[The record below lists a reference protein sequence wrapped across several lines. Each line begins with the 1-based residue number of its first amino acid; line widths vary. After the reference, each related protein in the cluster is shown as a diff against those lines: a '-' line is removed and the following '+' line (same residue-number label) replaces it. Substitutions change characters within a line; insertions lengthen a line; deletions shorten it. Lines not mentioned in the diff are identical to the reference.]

1 MQFGFINKIPH
12 LQQKT
17 IATGHSGQ
25 PGTSRGNEAALFRA
39 DLSHN

>member
-12 LQQKT
+12 LQRKT
-17 IATGHSGQ
+17 IATGQ
-25 PGTSRGNEAALFRA
+25 PGTSRGNEAELFRA